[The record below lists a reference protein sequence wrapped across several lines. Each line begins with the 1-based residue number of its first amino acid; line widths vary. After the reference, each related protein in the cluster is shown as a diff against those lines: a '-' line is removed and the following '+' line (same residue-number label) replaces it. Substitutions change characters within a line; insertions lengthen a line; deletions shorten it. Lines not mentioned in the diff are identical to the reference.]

1 MVKRKFYLFIFII
14 PLVLSVSCLH
24 TRAASSEITVGRSIS
39 IVSGS
44 AVLRI
49 NGRINENI
57 YSGSRFWSA
66 DERNSDFYD
75 NPYIHEGTVTKDLTM
90 TLTAGQEYSF
100 SVFPSEVVVINIRS
114 IDENDVIVSYREGGR
129 DRTVTVEGTN
139 RLGQFIAFQN
149 R

>member
-1 MVKRKFYLFIFII
+1 MVKIKFYLFIFTV
-14 PLVLSVSCLH
+14 PLALFVSCLH
-24 TRAASSEITVGRSIS
+24 TRTASSEITVGRSIS

-44 AVLRI
+44 AVLRV

-66 DERNSDFYD
+66 GERNPDYYD
-75 NPYIHEGTVTKDLTM
+75 TPYIQEGTITKDLTM

-100 SVFPSEVVVINIRS
+100 SVLPSEVVVINIRS
-114 IDENDVIVSYREGGR
+114 IDENDVTVSYREGR
-129 DRTVTVEGTN
+129 KNITVMVEGSN